1 MKFPTLALIGIGLI
15 VGPTIAR
22 GQTATAKGEP
32 ELKTAPE
39 KTAYT
44 LGQRIGRSM
53 KTQGIAIDVD
63 VLARGLR
70 DALASKSA
78 LTDDQMDKVLK
89 AFEQEMMA
97 KQPGLAAK
105 QQEEQIK
112 AVAANSADAAKTL
125 KAGQDFLAE
134 NKGKPGV
141 ETLPS
146 GVQFK
151 VIKAGTGKSPKLT
164 DTVVANYRGTLIDGT
179 KFDASDDH
187 GGPSEFPV
195 NGVIPGWTEILQKM
209 KIGDKYQ
216 VFIPA
221 NLAYGAR
228 ARGPIIKA
236 NSALVFDIE
245 LLEVK

>member
-1 MKFPTLALIGIGLI
+1 MKFPTLATIAIGLI

-22 GQTATAKGEP
+22 GQAPAGKGEA
-32 ELKTAPE
+32 ELKTMPE
-39 KTAYT
+39 KISYT
-44 LGQRIGRSM
+44 LGQKIGRSM
-53 KTQGIAIDVD
+53 KMQGIDVD
-63 VLARGLR
+63 VDVIAKGLR
-70 DALASKSA
+70 DALADKSA
-78 LTDDQMDKVLK
+78 LTDDQMDKVMQ
-89 AFEQEMMA
+89 AVEQEVMT
-97 KQPGLAAK
+97 K
-105 QQEEQIK
+105 QQAQAARQQQEQIK
-112 AVAANSADAAKTL
+112 AVAANSAEAAKTL

-141 ETLPS
+141 TTLPS
-146 GVQFK
+146 GLQFK
-151 VIKAGTGKSPKLT
+151 VIKAGAGKSPKLT
-164 DTVVANYRGTLIDGT
+164 DSVVANYRGTLIDGT

-228 ARGPIIKA
+228 ARPPFIKP

>member
-1 MKFPTLALIGIGLI
+1 MTFPKLALIGLGLI
-15 VGPTIAR
+15 AAPTIAR
-22 GQTATAKGEP
+22 GQAPSAKGEP
-32 ELKTAPE
+32 ELKSMAE
-39 KTAYT
+39 KISYT
-44 LGQRIGRSM
+44 LGQRIGKSM
-53 KTQGIAIDVD
+53 KAGGVEADVD
-63 VLARGLR
+63 ILARGIR
-70 DALASKSA
+70 DALAGKSA
-78 LTDDQMDKVLK
+78 LTDDQLDQVQQ
-89 AFEQEMMA
+89 AFEKEMMA
-97 KQPGLAAK
+97 KQQALAGQ
-105 QQEEQIK
+105 QQERMMKE
-112 AVAANSADAAKTL
+112 AAAGNVEAAKTL

-134 NKGKPGV
+134 NKGKPDV
-141 ETLPS
+141 KTLPS
-146 GVQFK
+146 GVQYK
-151 VIKAGTGKSPKLT
+151 VIKAGTGKSPTLT

-228 ARGPIIKA
+228 ARGPFIKA
-236 NSALVFDIE
+236 NSALIFDIE